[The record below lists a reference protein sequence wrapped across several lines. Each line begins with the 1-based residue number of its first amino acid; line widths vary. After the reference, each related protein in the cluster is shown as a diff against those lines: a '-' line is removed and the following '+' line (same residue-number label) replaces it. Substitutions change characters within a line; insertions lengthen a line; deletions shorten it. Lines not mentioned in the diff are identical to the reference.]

1 MNKKIKLITFDLDD
15 TLWDNYPTII
25 KAERETRKW
34 IEGEVGKIEWGD
46 FNDFLSLRDQLIK
59 DDKSIAWDISKLRKE
74 IFRKKLS
81 HVTSEKY
88 RDSIV
93 DKAFEIFISK
103 RHDVKF
109 FGGVK
114 NAIRDLSKKY
124 ILGVLTNGNANIY
137 KFDIGKCFEFSIS
150 SLEAK
155 DSKPNR
161 AHFDMALTKVKDITF
176 DNMLHIGDHQI
187 NDMYAANN
195 LGIDCLWF
203 NINNGWE
210 QRFEKPD
217 EFSDWNKLLRVIE
230 NKYE

>member
-88 RDSIV
+88 RDNIV

-137 KFDIGKCFEFSIS
+137 KFDIGECFEFSIS

-187 NDMYAANN
+187 NDMYAANK

>member
-88 RDSIV
+88 RDNIV

-109 FGGVK
+109 FDGVK

-137 KFDIGKCFEFSIS
+137 KFDIGECFEFSIS

-176 DNMLHIGDHQI
+176 DSMLHIGDHQI
-187 NDMYAANN
+187 NDMYAANK

>member
-15 TLWDNYPTII
+15 TLWDNHPTII
-25 KAERETRKW
+25 KAERETREW
-34 IEGEVGKIEWGD
+34 IEGVVGKIEWGD
-46 FNDFLSLRDQLIK
+46 FNDFLSLREQLIK

-81 HVTSEKY
+81 HVTPGEY
-88 RDSIV
+88 RDNIV

-114 NAIRDLSKKY
+114 NAIRNLSKKY

-137 KFDIGKCFEFSIS
+137 KFDIGECFEFSIS